1 MPQGSQNYELVGT
14 NCQNIQDLTVILD
27 VSEDLVTSQNGGFS
41 LQLNTLPPPG
51 VTSVGLTLNWIQF
64 TLYVSNNYGNNT
76 AAFQWQA
83 WANGATTWPQGQ
95 PLGTTSPTQPVP
107 PFTGPYTQPG
117 PQITSVPSNQLPK
130 GSSLTIALTTA
141 ESSPYG
147 VTAAVFTVQLPG
159 LPAKSAPPLNFP
171 PYAQFPIAAFEVDLV
186 GPGNL
191 STATFTSGAGQLTYS
206 VSGGEVCAQPPGTT
220 GACAFQYYETGEKSN
235 ASYGPIIPNCG
246 SGGWEY
252 PSLQTQ
258 QITSIPPPVISSID
272 PSTGSTIGGTQV
284 LIQGSYL
291 DGATAVLFGGTPG
304 TGVSTLAGDTIE
316 AISPPASA
324 GPVDIIVD
332 ANVQSSSPSPAAV
345 FTYIYEPGV
354 TGITVNPDILWTGQS
369 ATGTVTL
376 NELAPPGGTTVEL
389 VVSGIEEA
397 SFVTA
402 PATVLVPPVGAPA
415 GDTSATF
422 TITTSATAWGGATI
436 TAGGPDGNSLSTSVE
451 ISAGQIVLALP
462 LPAGYLLIGQTA
474 TGTVSVR
481 TPAPASGGL
490 ITLSTSNSAVVS
502 ITPAVVD
509 LPSGSTSATFTVTA
523 LSAGDFTIS
532 ANYLGDSA
540 TTNPFVVRQ
549 EPPPVRAPRPPGP
562 TPI

>member
-14 NCQNIQDLTVILD
+14 NCQNIQALTVILD

-83 WANGATTWPQGQ
+83 WANGATTWPEGQ
-95 PLGTTSPTQPVP
+95 PPGTTSPTQPVP
-107 PFTGPYTQPG
+107 PFPQP
-117 PQITSVPSNQLPK
+117 PAFITNVPSNKLPA
-130 GSSLTIALTTA
+130 GSSLTIALTTD
-141 ESSPYG
+141 ESPPYG
-147 VTAAVFTVQLPG
+147 VTAATFTVQLAG
-159 LPAKSAPPLNFP
+159 LPAQSVPLPFP

-186 GPGNL
+186 GPGQL

-206 VSGGEVCAQPPGTT
+206 LSGGEVCAQPPGTT

-304 TGVSTLAGDTIE
+304 TGVNTLAGDTIE

-389 VVSGIEEA
+389 LVSGIEEA

-402 PATVLVPPVGAPA
+402 PATVPVPA
-415 GDTSATF
+415 GDNTSDTF
-422 TITTSATAWGGATI
+422 TITTSATAWGAATI
-436 TAGGPDGNSLSTSVE
+436 TAGGPDGNALSTAVE

-509 LPSGSTSATFTVTA
+509 LPSGSSSATFTVTA
-523 LSAGDFTIS
+523 LSAGVCTIS

-549 EPPPVRAPRPPGP
+549 EPPPVKPPRPPGP

>member
-14 NCQNIQDLTVILD
+14 NCQNIQGLTVILD
-27 VSEDLVTSQNGGFS
+27 VSEKLVTSQNGGFS

-64 TLYVSNNYGNNT
+64 TLYVGGPYNNE
-76 AAFQWQA
+76 ASFQWQA
-83 WANGATTWPQGQ
+83 WANGATTWPPGYI
-95 PLGTTSPTQPVP
+95 PPPGSTNPNQPVP
-107 PFTGPYTQPG
+107 PFPQPNAV
-117 PQITSVPSNQLPK
+117 ITPVPSNQLLE
-130 GSSLTIALTTA
+130 GSSLTIALTTDP
-141 ESSPYG
+141 SPPYG
-147 VTAAVFTVQLPG
+147 VTAATFTVQLAD
-159 LPAKSAPPLNFP
+159 LPAQSVPLPFP

-186 GPGNL
+186 GPGQL

-206 VSGGEVCAQPPGTT
+206 VSAPEVCAQPPGTT

-389 VVSGIEEA
+389 LVSGIEEA

-422 TITTSATAWGGATI
+422 TITTSATAWGAATI
-436 TAGGPDGNSLSTSVE
+436 TAGGPDGNALSTAVE

-474 TGTVSVR
+474 TGTISVR

-490 ITLSTSNSAVVS
+490 I
-502 ITPAVVD
+502 
-509 LPSGSTSATFTVTA
+509 
-523 LSAGDFTIS
+523 
-532 ANYLGDSA
+532 
-540 TTNPFVVRQ
+540 
-549 EPPPVRAPRPPGP
+549 
-562 TPI
+562 

>member
-1 MPQGSQNYELVGT
+1 MPQGSQNYELVGS
-14 NCQNIQDLTVILD
+14 NCENIQGLTVILD

-64 TLYVSNNYGNNT
+64 TLYVSSNPAYGNNE

-83 WANGATTWPQGQ
+83 WALGATAFPPGY
-95 PLGTTSPTQPVP
+95 PVPPGTTNPNQPVP
-107 PFTGPYTQPG
+107 PFTQPP
-117 PQITSVPSNQLPK
+117 PQITPVPSNQLLK
-130 GSSLTIALTTA
+130 GSSLTIALTTD

-147 VTAAVFTVQLPG
+147 VTAATFTVQLAG
-159 LPAKSAPPLNFP
+159 LPAQSVTLNFP

-186 GPGNL
+186 GPGQL

-220 GACAFQYYETGEKSN
+220 GACAFQYYETGENSN

-246 SGGWEY
+246 SGSWDY

-258 QITSIPPPVISSID
+258 QITTVSSIPPPVISSID

-284 LIQGSYL
+284 LIQGSNL
-291 DGATAVLFGGTPG
+291 DGATAVNFGGTPG
-304 TGVSTLAGDTIE
+304 YSVNTLAGDTIE
-316 AISPPASA
+316 ATSPPASAA

-332 ANVQSSSPSPAAV
+332 ANGKSSSPSPAAV
-345 FTYIYEPGV
+345 FTYVYAPGV

-376 NELAPPGGTTVEL
+376 NEPAPHGGTTVEL

-397 SFVTA
+397 SFVTV
-402 PATVLVPPVGAPA
+402 PATVPVPA
-415 GDTSATF
+415 GDTATF
-422 TITTSATAWGGATI
+422 TITTSATAWGAATI
-436 TAGGPDGNSLSTSVE
+436 TAGGPDGNALSTSVE
-451 ISAGQIVLALP
+451 ISAGQIVIALP

-481 TPAPASGGL
+481 TPAPASGGH
-490 ITLSTSNSAVVS
+490 ITLSTSNSAVAS

-523 LSAGDFTIS
+523 LSAGDCTIS

-540 TTNPFVVRQ
+540 TTNSFAVRQ
-549 EPPPVRAPRPPGP
+549 EPPPVKPPLPPGP
-562 TPI
+562 KPI